1 MAVLQSHIDT
11 NADWF
16 EKNCD
21 DMLEQLAI
29 IDELHAEAAAGG
41 GPAAMDRMRSRDK
54 TPVRERIQMVLDTD
68 SPFFEISSL
77 AGYCTN
83 YAVGGGLVMGIGVIE
98 GVECVIEGNDPT
110 VLGGAMTQV
119 AGRKL
124 MRAIEIARQNRM
136 PYIQFV
142 ESAGGDP
149 VSYTHLT
156 LPTTPYV

>member
-1 MAVLQSHIDT
+1 MAILQSHIDT

-41 GPAAMDRMRSRDK
+41 GAAAMDRMRSRDK

-83 YAVGGGLVMGIGVIE
+83 YAVGGGLVMGIGVI
-98 GVECVIEGNDPT
+98 
-110 VLGGAMTQV
+110 
-119 AGRKL
+119 
-124 MRAIEIARQNRM
+124 
-136 PYIQFV
+136 
-142 ESAGGDP
+142 
-149 VSYTHLT
+149 
-156 LPTTPYV
+156 